1 MSSVLFYSVQS
12 GKQGKM
18 FSLGS
23 DCIHILMLFSP
34 LQMSFIVFHKDIPQA
49 LSPSSC
55 SYKATSSTKPSMIQ
69 HSELFSFLNL
79 PSHFFGKFTW
89 HIPLCMVILFLLD
102 HQYWAINA
110 FRTKLLS
117 ALTAFLKRRESN
129 QETLIESEYITM
141 ALYIYIYIF
150 IHTHTHTYIF
160 LFFFLL
166 GQYLSP
172 LAALNMFIFF
182 HLLFSWFSPYVVIMY
197 FWLRLL

>member
-1 MSSVLFYSVQS
+1 MCKCVYMYVCVCACTCVCMHVQAPDLFSAVLSLEDGFLEIISAQCKERGIDMSSVLFYSVQS

-141 ALYIYIYIF
+141 AL
-150 IHTHTHTYIF
+150 
-160 LFFFLL
+160 
-166 GQYLSP
+166 
-172 LAALNMFIFF
+172 
-182 HLLFSWFSPYVVIMY
+182 
-197 FWLRLL
+197 

>member
-1 MSSVLFYSVQS
+1 MCKCVYMHVCVCACTCVCMHVQAPDLFSAVLSLEDGFLEIISAQCKERGIDMSSVLFYSVQS

-141 ALYIYIYIF
+141 AL
-150 IHTHTHTYIF
+150 
-160 LFFFLL
+160 
-166 GQYLSP
+166 
-172 LAALNMFIFF
+172 
-182 HLLFSWFSPYVVIMY
+182 
-197 FWLRLL
+197 

>member
-1 MSSVLFYSVQS
+1 MCKCVYMCVCVCACTCVCMHVQAPDLFSAVLSLEDGFLEIISAQCKERGIDMSSVLFYSVQS

-141 ALYIYIYIF
+141 AL
-150 IHTHTHTYIF
+150 
-160 LFFFLL
+160 
-166 GQYLSP
+166 
-172 LAALNMFIFF
+172 
-182 HLLFSWFSPYVVIMY
+182 
-197 FWLRLL
+197 

>member
-1 MSSVLFYSVQS
+1 MCKCVYMRVCVCTCTCVCMHVQAPDLFSAVLSLEDGFLEIISAQCKERGIDMSSVLFYSVQS

-141 ALYIYIYIF
+141 AL
-150 IHTHTHTYIF
+150 
-160 LFFFLL
+160 
-166 GQYLSP
+166 
-172 LAALNMFIFF
+172 
-182 HLLFSWFSPYVVIMY
+182 
-197 FWLRLL
+197 

>member
-1 MSSVLFYSVQS
+1 MYVCVCACTCVCMHVQAPDLFSAVLSLEDGFLEIISAQCKERGIDMSSVLFYSVQS

-141 ALYIYIYIF
+141 AL
-150 IHTHTHTYIF
+150 
-160 LFFFLL
+160 
-166 GQYLSP
+166 
-172 LAALNMFIFF
+172 
-182 HLLFSWFSPYVVIMY
+182 
-197 FWLRLL
+197 

>member
-1 MSSVLFYSVQS
+1 MCKCVYMRVCVCACTCVCMHVQAPDLFSAVLSLEDGFLEIISAQCKERGIDMSSVLFYSVQS

-141 ALYIYIYIF
+141 AL
-150 IHTHTHTYIF
+150 
-160 LFFFLL
+160 
-166 GQYLSP
+166 
-172 LAALNMFIFF
+172 
-182 HLLFSWFSPYVVIMY
+182 
-197 FWLRLL
+197 